1 MRPHRKIILALTV
14 LLAGGSLGFTASYAV
29 RLHSEA
35 YRVEVERDLG
45 AFFELPCEVG
55 RVRGRTFDS
64 RAFEDLVI
72 FLPDRRDQVFSCKTA
87 IWHEQE
93 QDGEEV
99 RNLDLIDGVLI
110 LGSDK
115 WVHDDYRTV
124 IRSGLDHDFEELRL
138 SEVRMSDFD
147 IRFDRGDLSIRCS
160 RASGLID
167 MSDPGTG
174 IARLHAYELNGH
186 TVHDGVRIRALFS
199 PKNGIEISELVLTLP
214 EVPLASIDIGVAV
227 AEEITRGRFAGR
239 VEYRDSEGDRPSEVR
254 LAGNLVDADLSEL
267 TCHLPFGP
275 LEGDVS
281 INVDDARLSDSL
293 VTHFRGRGRITNLSF
308 AAFAPFL
315 KLPDLSGS
323 ASFNLDPV
331 DISLGHVNR
340 LRIDGHIRDLSLEE
354 LLHVWGKGSA
364 TGMLSIR
371 VNNLDIVDD
380 NIKSAD
386 IEITALPPKGGT
398 GTLDRTLILGV
409 AERLLNFTWPSAL
422 PQNLIPDQLEY
433 TQFGM
438 RLLVKDNRL
447 RILGTHGDGN
457 DTIMTIRVR
466 GYSFGLVKEQSGTT
480 DLTPY
485 LADLLRR
492 IRDYD
497 PDRVREWW
505 ASQGE

>member
-1 MRPHRKIILALTV
+1 MRPHRKIILALTI
-14 LLAGGSLGFTASYAV
+14 LLAGGSLGFTATYAV

-45 AFFELPCEVG
+45 AFFELPCELG

-72 FLPDRRDQVFSCKTA
+72 YLPDRRDKVFSCQTA

-93 QDGEEV
+93 RGGEEV
-99 RNLDLIDGVLI
+99 RNLDLINGVLI

-138 SEVRMSDFD
+138 SEVRMTDFD

-167 MSDPGTG
+167 MRDPGTG
-174 IARLHAYELNGH
+174 VARLHAYELNGYP
-186 TVHDGVRIRALFS
+186 VRDGVRIHALFS
-199 PKNGIEISELVLTLP
+199 PKNGVEISELVLSLP
-214 EVPLASIDIGVAV
+214 EVPLASIDFGSAL

-239 VEYRDSEGDRPSEVR
+239 VEYRDTGEDQPPEIR
-254 LAGNLVDADLSEL
+254 LAGDLVDADLSEL
-267 TCHLPFGP
+267 TCQLPFGP
-275 LEGDVS
+275 LEGDIS
-281 INVDDARLSDSL
+281 INVYDARFAGSII
-293 VTHFRGRGRITNLSF
+293 THFQGRGRINDFTF
-308 AAFAPFL
+308 AAFAPLL
-315 KLPDLSGS
+315 KLPGLSGS

-331 DISLGHVNR
+331 DISLGRINR
-340 LRIDGHIRDLSLEE
+340 LRIDGLVRDLSLEE

-364 TGMLSIR
+364 TGRLTIR
-371 VNNLDIVDD
+371 VNNLDLVDD

-386 IEITALPPKGGT
+386 IEITALPPEGGT
-398 GTLDRTLILGV
+398 GTLDRTLILGL
-409 AERLLNFTWPSAL
+409 AEKVLNFTWPSAL

-438 RLLVKDNRL
+438 RLLVKDNKL
-447 RILGTHGDGN
+447 RILGTHGEDG
-457 DTIMTIRVR
+457 DTILTIRVR
-466 GYSFGLVKEQSGTT
+466 GYAFGLVKEQSGTT

-492 IRDYD
+492 IREYD

-505 ASQGE
+505 ESQGE